1 MPLEGHPS
9 ECQGDDTCPQSLPE
23 QVTAFVVPSEI
34 LYAYLNINVSDS
46 KSFKQ
51 KAVVTRK
58 GYETS
63 AANLLKIYKRCVL
76 GLVAPNDKIPKINMM
91 HNAVPEALRYLRDK
105 TDLCVEK
112 QFMWETGTY
121 LVYVEPKYKTPIG
134 RYLPVPDPA
143 TWQTMLVEKLP
154 ILVNE
159 LGLEWNPTLTS
170 YEVRP
175 GYSDRSAVVEGAIL
189 LQLCPS
195 EGFFEDTKDSIAGM
209 LSSALEVPLNQD
221 PDDEDEDEDEE
232 DV

>member
-1 MPLEGHPS
+1 MPLEGDPS
-9 ECQGDDTCPQSLPE
+9 DCQGDDTCLQ
-23 QVTAFVVPSEI
+23 
-34 LYAYLNINVSDS
+34 
-46 KSFKQ
+46 
-51 KAVVTRK
+51 AVVTRN

-63 AANLLKIYKRCVL
+63 AADLLKIYKRCVL

-91 HNAVPEALRYLRDK
+91 HNAVPEALKYLRDK
-105 TDLCVEK
+105 TNLCVEK

-121 LVYVEPKYKTPIG
+121 LIYVEPKYKTPIG
-134 RYLPVPDPA
+134 RYVPVPNLE
-143 TWQTMLVEKLP
+143 TWQTMLVERLP
-154 ILVNE
+154 ILLSE
-159 LGLEWNPTLTS
+159 LGLGAEAPLTS

-189 LQLCPS
+189 VQLCPS

-221 PDDEDEDEDEE
+221 PEDEDEDEE